1 MRGPWNLNRVAQHEM
16 GQPGTH
22 RCATSMIYSPVQE
35 HMRKSI
41 LEYLDV
47 LESDMSAEI
56 QQLKL
61 RHGGLM
67 RLPFLLLDS
76 GT

>member
-1 MRGPWNLNRVAQHEM
+1 
-16 GQPGTH
+16 
-22 RCATSMIYSPVQE
+22 MIYSPVQE

-47 LESDMSAEI
+47 LKSNMSAEI

-61 RHGGLM
+61 RHGGLI
-67 RLPFLLLDS
+67 RLLFLLLDRLHQPQPRRLS
-76 GT
+76 GLGKCGMK